1 MDRNCASTLL
11 IVYFLAESILLA
23 RSDAK
28 VDLALEYIDFLTKNA
43 ITLAVSEGG
52 IQINLNDLGSL
63 TIDAS
68 GCITGQQLQRILR
81 SVHLTALSSFGA
93 MWDSML
99 NLTLKWDDEPMS
111 FLDYVHFTL
120 LVTKAR
126 RQQGK
131 KRWVGR
137 NKACLDHLWDSL
149 IKFLSG
155 TCDLFVFKDLSLYL
169 DKAIPS
175 RISSS
180 RRGAGQKL

>member
-11 IVYFLAESILLA
+11 IVYFLAEIILLA

-28 VDLALEYIDFLTKNA
+28 VDLALEYIDFSAKNA

-68 GCITGQQLQRILR
+68 GCITGQQLKRILR
-81 SVHLTALSSFGA
+81 SVHLTVQSSFGA

-99 NLTLKWDDEPMS
+99 NLTLKWDDALMS
-111 FLDYVHFTL
+111 FLDYVHFIL

-137 NKACLDHLWDSL
+137 NKACLDHLWNSL

-155 TCDLFVFKDLSLYL
+155 ACDLFVFNDLSLYL

-180 RRGAGQKL
+180 RRGAGSKL